1 MGYRVRRSREASVSS
16 MSSVTRPKGPLPA
29 RVYWVR
35 RLIVLAVAL
44 LLVVGLARLL
54 GGGGG
59 GDPASAVPVAG
70 TASTTPSAPASSGPT
85 TTAQAMSSGDP
96 TPSSTAPGAVQD
108 PGRPEAPSPVEQDEP
123 TVLETPLAMPTGPC
137 DDSDVQVTPV
147 VRRAHAGRNVRIVL
161 KLSTRES
168 AACTWKLS
176 ARSVVVKLTSGDDRI
191 WSTQDCPSAVPEKSL
206 VLRDDQVTRARVIW
220 KGQRSDDGCTGT
232 TPWAM
237 PGYYHAHAAALGAD
251 PVDEQFRLL
260 SAATPTRTV
269 TPTPTPRD
277 KGARSDQAE
286 GRDGSDRASSGA
298 TPDAQQTGRPD
309 DQKTD

>member
-70 TASTTPSAPASSGPT
+70 SASTTPSAPASSGPT
-85 TTAQAMSSGDP
+85 TTAQAMSSDDP
-96 TPSSTAPGAVQD
+96 APSTAPGAVRD
-108 PGRPEAPSPVEQDEP
+108 PRHREAPSPTEQEEP
-123 TVLETPLAMPTGPC
+123 TVLETPLAVPTGPC
-137 DDSDVQVTPV
+137 DDSDVQVTPA
-147 VRRAHAGRNVRIVL
+147 VRRAHAGHNVRIVL